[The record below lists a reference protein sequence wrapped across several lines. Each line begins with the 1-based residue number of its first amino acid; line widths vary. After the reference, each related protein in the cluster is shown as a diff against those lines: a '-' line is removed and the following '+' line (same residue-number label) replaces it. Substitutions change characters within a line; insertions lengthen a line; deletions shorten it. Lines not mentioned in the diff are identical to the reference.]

1 MNKLELL
8 PPDDLQQQMQAHSEE
23 LFSAITILRANL
35 AKSPAGRLRTALRG
49 NKARFYHVTDPK
61 KPGGTYIPR
70 HEEALA
76 ARLAQKDYDSAA
88 LAQLE
93 RQLELVNQFIIDY
106 NPQALADT
114 YHNLS
119 DCRQRIVTPAT
130 LPDAEY
136 AKRWQALP
144 YKSKPF
150 ADNTPEYT
158 TARGERVRSKS
169 EVIIADTLSRMGIPY
184 RYEFPLRQKLSQGS
198 AATFY
203 PDFTCLNL
211 RTREE
216 FLWEHFGMMD
226 DPDYARNAMDKLDIY
241 ERNGFFLGKR
251 LIISRETDEK
261 PLNAKTIRNLAEEYL
276 R

>member
-1 MNKLELL
+1 MNNLELL
-8 PPDDLQQQMQAHSEE
+8 PPDNLQQQMQSYSER
-23 LFSAITILRANL
+23 LFSAIIHLRASL

-61 KPGGTYIPR
+61 KPSGTYIPR
-70 HEEALA
+70 HEETLA

-93 RQLELVNQFIIDY
+93 RQLELINQFIIDY
-106 NPQALADT
+106 NPQAFDDVYA
-114 YHNLS
+114 NLPNF
-119 DCRQRIVTPAT
+119 RQRLVTPAR
-130 LPDAEY
+130 LPDEEY
-136 AKRWQALP
+136 SKRWQALP

-158 TARGERVRSKS
+158 TAHGERVRSKS

-184 RYEFPLRQKLSQGS
+184 RYEFPLRLKLPQGN
-198 AATFY
+198 AAAFY

-211 RTREE
+211 RTRKE

-226 DPDYARNAMDKLDIY
+226 NPDYARNAMDKLDIY
-241 ERNGFFLGKR
+241 ESNGIFLGKR
-251 LIISRETDEK
+251 LIISHETVEK